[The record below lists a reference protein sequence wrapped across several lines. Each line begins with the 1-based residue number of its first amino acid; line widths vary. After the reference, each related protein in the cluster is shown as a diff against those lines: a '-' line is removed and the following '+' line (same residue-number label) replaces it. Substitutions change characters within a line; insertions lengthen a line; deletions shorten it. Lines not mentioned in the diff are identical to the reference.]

1 MTASRGLHPSP
12 STDNKTVSFLYDKRG
27 RRTKRINPN
36 GTYAE
41 YNYSGSR
48 LAGITHKKSSGTVF
62 LSYSYAY
69 DNAGNIIKITGA
81 DETKN
86 YSYDQTYRL
95 IRADYVSA
103 SGTTNL
109 IEEFSYDPAGN
120 MIEYKKN
127 GVVTVMQYDAD
138 DKLVSD
144 TEFNYAYDLAGK
156 LRQKIRKSD
165 NTVSEAHDYGWD
177 NRTAKISAEN
187 KVFEYQYD
195 VLGRR
200 ISKTENNIA
209 TSILFDGDN
218 AYQEYNASGEK
229 TAEYMFSERID
240 EPLLMTKGGQEYTYH
255 QNHLGTVMG
264 ISGAD
269 ESLVNEYEYT
279 AYGMDRGSAEIVD
292 QPYQY
297 TAREKIGDT
306 GLHYYRSRVMRSG
319 NGGFTREDDAM
330 DGVNWRGYG
339 FNNPISFF
347 DPYGFEPISE
357 GTLRGWVQNYRNTW
371 TDDPNRPNDNIN
383 PLSDNQTLALIF
395 VESSGEPIH
404 PENPGFKGLMQVG
417 QDALNVVKSWY
428 TPSLTYT
435 HDSLATIPERGVEV
449 GIMYLK
455 IMWGNPLSFL
465 GGNQTIDNLLET
477 YNGEAGDAKIRYR
490 QKVLAFAQA
499 LDAGYSFYNNYNEIF
514 APIVQRINNGES
526 GWPPPGTVQPDPE
539 PYPEPDPEP
548 DPEPCNNSC
557 DCANSLFEGETCVN
571 ECGNICHGSLIELP
585 EEPTL
590 CTVNCEWGITAFKD
604 CVIQNQDGECIET
617 HYQEFSCTASWT
629 GPCGQEPS
637 CGQLLSNCMADQS
650 NAYNNWNPC
659 GNNDNGGMNSS
670 DPTYIFEIKSL
681 Y

>member
-1 MTASRGLHPSP
+1 MKAVYAYNKNGQPVSIIGENTGIRREYNNMNRLSVESNALTGHFLRFDYDNLGRRIKRTDHLGRITQYSYDSESRLTAITSP
-12 STDNKTVSFLYDKRG
+12 DNKTVSFLYDKRG

-62 LSYSYAY
+62 LSYSYTY

-218 AYQEYNASGEK
+218 AYQGYNASGEK

-264 ISGAD
+264 LTGED
-269 ESLVNEYEYT
+269 ENLVNEYEYT

-292 QPYQY
+292 QLYQY

-306 GLHYYRSRVMRSG
+306 GLHYYRSRVIRSG
-319 NGGFTREDDAM
+319 NGAFTRSDDTM
-330 DGVNWRGYG
+330 DGVNWRGYVRG
-339 FNNPISFF
+339 RPINFR
-347 DPYGFEPISE
+347 DPTGNVTTCDFICAAITVVTVTPVC
-357 GTLRGWVQNYRNTW
+357 G
-371 TDDPNRPNDNIN
+371 
-383 PLSDNQTLALIF
+383 LAC
-395 VESSGEPIH
+395 
-404 PENPGFKGLMQVG
+404 
-417 QDALNVVKSWY
+417 
-428 TPSLTYT
+428 
-435 HDSLATIPERGVEV
+435 LATGP
-449 GIMYLK
+449 
-455 IMWGNPLSFL
+455 
-465 GGNQTIDNLLET
+465 
-477 YNGEAGDAKIRYR
+477 AA
-490 QKVLAFAQA
+490 AA
-499 LDAGYSFYNNYNEIF
+499 
-514 APIVQRINNGES
+514 
-526 GWPPPGTVQPDPE
+526 
-539 PYPEPDPEP
+539 
-548 DPEPCNNSC
+548 
-557 DCANSLFEGETCVN
+557 
-571 ECGNICHGSLIELP
+571 
-585 EEPTL
+585 
-590 CTVNCEWGITAFKD
+590 CTVFCELFVGSVVQED
-604 CVIQNQDGECIET
+604 CTTFCEEHTDTQDD
-617 HYQEFSCTASWT
+617 S
-629 GPCGQEPS
+629 
-637 CGQLLSNCMADQS
+637 D
-650 NAYNNWNPC
+650 
-659 GNNDNGGMNSS
+659 GGHDDGGDDDESQS
-670 DPTYIFEIKSL
+670 DPTYIAATKHML
-681 Y
+681 K